1 MLTVKLLAAVNKA
14 TGSGDHRFEGMYID
28 ISRGFCYVTNRA
40 LLVRVAINGKC
51 SASKKAFRFIPLEY
65 LKEIVRR
72 EKPGTVIE
80 FDAKNNQIIAGAS
93 RFNMFDPDPGLPE
106 AFFIALENHLK
117 PSENDREFG
126 FYAPQYLNLIESMLK
141 AAGAGSLNR
150 ISPSL
155 KIDWVAIPGGRRGP
169 LVIQTASHGITAALM
184 PMAV

>member
-1 MLTVKLLAAVNKA
+1 MLTVKLLAVVNIA
-14 TGSGDHRFEGMYID
+14 TSSGDCLEGMYID
-28 ISRGFCYVTNRA
+28 ISRGFCYVSNRV
-40 LLVRVAINGKC
+40 LLVRVVINGKC
-51 SASKKAFRFIPLEY
+51 SKSKRAFRFIPLEY
-65 LKEIVRR
+65 LKEIVKK

-80 FDAKNNQIIAGAS
+80 FDAKNNQLIAGAS
-93 RFNMFDPDPGLPE
+93 RFNMFDPDPKLPE
-106 AFFIALENHLK
+106 SFFTSLEKHLK
-117 PSENDREFG
+117 SSETDQEFG